1 LIKGVYIFYKKGDDM
16 KGIYKFNFDCGRMGH
31 IDGIFVEEK
40 ELVDALIESKI
51 SVYFGEVLGKCSEIY
66 GNIDNEDV
74 KLISDSPE
82 AVDVI
87 TRFNLEVGYNPF
99 NYCVFGDIPE
109 SIKDAQKDDWYVE
122 EAIKLYIERKEN
134 NKL

>member
-1 LIKGVYIFYKKGDDM
+1 MWTNGSYWWHFCWRKRVSR
-16 KGIYKFNFDCGRMGH
+16 CP
-31 IDGIFVEEK
+31 
-40 ELVDALIESKI
+40 IESKI